1 MIAIAGMQCVEVHSG
16 GPADGGGGGG
26 AVDLGVLLMH
36 GYGADPSQFT
46 QIVDLL
52 VQAQPALR
60 QKRIRWGFPAAPTQ
74 NGPAGSEWF
83 PLDIPSWMMAFM
95 GGQDVL
101 AGKLRETPAGIK
113 EASEA
118 VVGLLKELV
127 RTTPAGAAGESL
139 GKWLVGGFSQG
150 AMMTVDVC
158 SRLDESPAG
167 MLILSGMPMN
177 INEWAAGM
185 AKHKDK
191 GVKVLQLHGRAD
203 MTCPFAASG
212 WLRDLVGN
220 GVGSSCLTY
229 HAHSGAHDMG
239 GMTEIKMIADYV
251 ASLA

>member
-1 MIAIAGMQCVEVHSG
+1 MNLAGMHCVEVYSG
-16 GPADGGGGGG
+16 PQGA

-46 QIVDLL
+46 QIVDIL
-52 VQAQPALR
+52 VQAQPAL
-60 QKRIRWGFPAAPTQ
+60 KRKRVRWVFPGAPTQ
-74 NGPAGSEWF
+74 DGPAGSEWF

-101 AGKLRETPAGIK
+101 AKKLRETPPGMK

-118 VVGLLKELV
+118 VIGLLKELV
-127 RTTPAGAAGESL
+127 RTTPAGAAGESISH
-139 GKWLVGGFSQG
+139 WLVGGFSQG

-158 SRLDESPAG
+158 ARLEGESPAG

-177 INEWAAGM
+177 INEWAVGM
-185 AKHKDK
+185 AKHRDK

-212 WLRDLVGN
+212 WLRDLIGN
-220 GVGSSCLTY
+220 GVGSSMMQY

-239 GMTEIKMIADYV
+239 GMAEIKMIADYV